1 MNICPHCKFLG
12 IKSWKKLNA
21 TKAFPVKCPKCK
33 KLSFLP
39 AWWHMGSILSMEVL
53 LWGSIL
59 LALTMHSWLVL
70 LIFPLGVGFIFVA
83 GRKLLLVPTTKQEVA
98 AERKLT
104 LILLCLFSLIIF
116 ILKYIISG

>member
-53 LWGSIL
+53 FWGGII
-59 LALTMHSWLVL
+59 LALIMHSWLAL
-70 LIFPLGVGFIFVA
+70 LIFPSGVGFIFLA
-83 GRKLLLVPTTKQEVA
+83 GNKLLLVPTTKQKVI
-98 AERKLT
+98 AERKLI
-104 LILLCLFSLIIF
+104 LILVCLFSLIIF
-116 ILKYIISG
+116 ISNYIISG